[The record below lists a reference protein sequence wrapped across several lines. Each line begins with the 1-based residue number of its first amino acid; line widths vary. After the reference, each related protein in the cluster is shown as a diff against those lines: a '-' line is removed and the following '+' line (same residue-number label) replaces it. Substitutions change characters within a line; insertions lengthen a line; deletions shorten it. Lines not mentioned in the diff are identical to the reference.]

1 MKKEIKVVVT
11 GAAGQIGYSLI
22 PRLVDGN
29 TFGNKTVNLSLVE
42 IPQVV
47 SKLEGL
53 AMELEDSYF
62 PNLGSI
68 NYTDNFSEASR
79 DADWF
84 LLVGSIPRGI
94 VYNGKK
100 IEERSD
106 LLQINGGIFV
116 EQGKAI
122 GEFGNQNAKVLVVGN
137 PANTN
142 ALIGRAA
149 ANNPSQTWMAMT
161 MLDANRAKS
170 MLAKKLACN
179 VSEIKK
185 MIIWGN
191 HSPTMYPDY
200 ENALLNNQS
209 VSKLV
214 NDEDWIDSK
223 FIPSVQQRGK
233 AVIDAR
239 GASSATSAAKA
250 ALDTVYAC
258 ENETESGNCFS
269 AAVYSDGAYDV
280 PKGIMCGFPLMTTS
294 SGEIE
299 IVRDLN
305 LSDKA
310 RSRLDVSIAELLSE
324 KEAVKDLLTE

>member
-68 NYTDNFSEASR
+68 NYTDNFSEASH

-305 LSDKA
+305 LSEKA

>member
-68 NYTDNFSEASR
+68 NYTDNFSEASH

-250 ALDTVYAC
+250 ALDTVHAC

-294 SGEIE
+294 GGEIE
-299 IVRDLN
+299 VVRDLN

-324 KEAVKDLLTE
+324 KDAVKDLL

>member
-68 NYTDNFSEASR
+68 NYTDNFSEASH

-170 MLAKKLACN
+170 MLAKKLTCN

-209 VSKLV
+209 VSELI

-250 ALDTVYAC
+250 ALDTVHAC

-294 SGEIE
+294 GGEIE
-299 IVRDLN
+299 VVRDLN

-324 KEAVKDLLTE
+324 KDAVKDLL

>member
-116 EQGKAI
+116 DQGKAI

-250 ALDTVYAC
+250 ALDTVHAC

-299 IVRDLN
+299 VVRDLN

-310 RSRLDVSIAELLSE
+310 RSRFDVSIAELLSE